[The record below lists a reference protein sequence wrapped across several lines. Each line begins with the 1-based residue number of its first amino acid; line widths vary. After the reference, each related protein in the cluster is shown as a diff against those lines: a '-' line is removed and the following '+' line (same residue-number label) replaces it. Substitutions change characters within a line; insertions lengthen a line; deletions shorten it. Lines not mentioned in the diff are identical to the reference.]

1 MFTRIQQKQSKQQF
15 YEKFEVALKVER
27 TFLVLTQGQPDSKRG
42 APSTSQLKTSQFSRK
57 KGKKW
62 TSSRGSGRGVASSQG
77 SFRSSAATRGGR
89 SSGSS
94 FPLCPTC
101 QRRHLGEC
109 RMNITRCFHC
119 GQEGHFIRDCPQ
131 LVATETSEVHTVAST
146 PGTSGPSQ
154 AGRGGSGRGSSSAT
168 GRGRGRGAG
177 GRGSTPIGQIQSGIR
192 TQAQV
197 FSVTQQE
204 ADASPDVITGMI
216 SVYNHDAYALVDP
229 GATHSFI
236 SVPFTERHQIESQPI
251 DGRMVVSVPNGDTMI
266 SERIVPGSRLVIQNK
281 DFPAD
286 LIVLSIHDFDIILG
300 MDWLSKHRATLD
312 CYKKE
317 VRLVR
322 PEEPGVIFRGIR
334 REIAPSLI
342 NAMTAS
348 KMLRKGCQGYLAFI
362 VDRRQE
368 GTRLE
373 DISII
378 KEFPDVFPDDISGLP
393 PDREV
398 EFTIDL
404 IPETEPISIPP
415 YRMAPA
421 EMRELKAQLE
431 DLLSKGFIRLSISPW
446 GAPVLFVKK
455 KDGSLRLCIDYRQ
468 LNRVTIRNQYPLPR
482 IDELFD
488 QLQGSRVYSKIDL
501 RSGYHQLRVQESDV
515 HKTAFRTRYGHYEFL
530 VMPFGLTNAPA
541 AFMDLMNRV
550 FQPYLDRFVIVFIDD
565 ILVYSGSSEEHSEH
579 LRIVLQTLRERQ
591 LYAKLSKCQFWLDRV
606 AFLGHVISAEGVSV
620 DPQKIEAVVNWKPP
634 KNVSE
639 VRSFLGLAGYY
650 RKFVEGFSKIAA
662 PLTKLTRK
670 DVKYDWVDAC
680 QKSFDEL
687 KGRLTSAPVL
697 ALPNGRDG
705 FVVYS
710 DASRQGLGCV
720 LMQKDRVIAYASRQL
735 KKHEQNYP
743 THDLELAA
751 VVFALKIWRH
761 YLYGVPC
768 RIFTDHKSLKYI
780 FTQKELN
787 LRQRR
792 WLELI
797 KDYDCTIEYHP
808 GKANIVADALSR
820 RPESSLSHMRSGY
833 LPLLVDLRALG
844 VILEVEDSGALLA
857 TFHVR
862 PLLVDQIL
870 AGQSQDPQ
878 MIKLK
883 EEIEKGK
890 KAEFQIRDDGMIVK
904 GQRMCVPEY
913 GELKRDIMEEAH
925 SSAYAMHPGSTKMY
939 RTLKEHYW
947 WNGMKKE
954 IANFVSRCLTCQQ
967 VKAEHQK
974 PAGKIQLLPIPVW
987 KWEMITMDF
996 VTGLP
1001 RTQRQH
1007 DAIWVIVD
1015 RLTKSAHFLPINVE
1029 DSLEKLAQL
1038 YVDEIVRL
1046 HGVPVSIVSDRDP
1059 RFTSRF
1065 WPSLQTALGTRLHFS
1080 TAFHP
1085 QTDGQSE
1092 RTIQTLEDMLRACV
1106 MEFKGSWDTHLALME
1121 FAYNNSYQTSIEMAP
1136 VEALYGRKCRTPVCW
1151 DEVGERRLVGP

>member
-1 MFTRIQQKQSKQQF
+1 
-15 YEKFEVALKVER
+15 
-27 TFLVLTQGQPDSKRG
+27 
-42 APSTSQLKTSQFSRK
+42 
-57 KGKKW
+57 
-62 TSSRGSGRGVASSQG
+62 
-77 SFRSSAATRGGR
+77 
-89 SSGSS
+89 
-94 FPLCPTC
+94 
-101 QRRHLGEC
+101 
-109 RMNITRCFHC
+109 MNITGCFHC

-131 LVATETSEVHTVAST
+131 LVAAETSEVRTVAST
-146 PGTSGPSQ
+146 PGTNGPSQ
-154 AGRGGSGRGSSSAT
+154 AGRGGSGRGGSSAT

-177 GRGSTPIGQIQSGIR
+177 GRGSTPISQIQSGIR

-216 SVYNHDAYALVDP
+216 SVYDHDAYALVDL

-236 SVPFTERHQIESQPI
+236 SVPFPERHQIESQPI

-281 DFPAD
+281 DFPAN

-348 KMLRKGCQGYLAFI
+348 KMLRKGCQGYLAFV

-373 DISII
+373 DIPII

-398 EFTIDL
+398 QFTIDL

-421 EMRELKAQLE
+421 ELRELKAQLE
-431 DLLSKGFIRLSISPW
+431 DLLSKGFIRPSISPW

-515 HKTAFRTRYGHYEFL
+515 PKTAFRTRYRHYEFL

-565 ILVYSGSSEEHSEH
+565 ILLYSGSSEEHSEH

-606 AFLGHVISAEGVSV
+606 AFLGHVISAKGVSV

-720 LMQKDRVIAYASRQL
+720 LMQNDRVIAYASRQL

-751 VVFALKIWRH
+751 AVFALKIWRH

-768 RIFTDHKSLKYI
+768 RIFTDLKSLKYI

-787 LRQRR
+787 LRQKR

-797 KDYDCTIEYHP
+797 KDYDCT
-808 GKANIVADALSR
+808 
-820 RPESSLSHMRSGY
+820 
-833 LPLLVDLRALG
+833 
-844 VILEVEDSGALLA
+844 
-857 TFHVR
+857 T
-862 PLLVDQIL
+862 
-870 AGQSQDPQ
+870 
-878 MIKLK
+878 
-883 EEIEKGK
+883 
-890 KAEFQIRDDGMIVK
+890 
-904 GQRMCVPEY
+904 
-913 GELKRDIMEEAH
+913 
-925 SSAYAMHPGSTKMY
+925 
-939 RTLKEHYW
+939 
-947 WNGMKKE
+947 
-954 IANFVSRCLTCQQ
+954 
-967 VKAEHQK
+967 
-974 PAGKIQLLPIPVW
+974 IQ
-987 KWEMITMDF
+987 
-996 VTGLP
+996 
-1001 RTQRQH
+1001 
-1007 DAIWVIVD
+1007 
-1015 RLTKSAHFLPINVE
+1015 
-1029 DSLEKLAQL
+1029 EKLM
-1038 YVDEIVRL
+1038 
-1046 HGVPVSIVSDRDP
+1046 S
-1059 RFTSRF
+1059 
-1065 WPSLQTALGTRLHFS
+1065 
-1080 TAFHP
+1080 
-1085 QTDGQSE
+1085 
-1092 RTIQTLEDMLRACV
+1092 
-1106 MEFKGSWDTHLALME
+1106 
-1121 FAYNNSYQTSIEMAP
+1121 
-1136 VEALYGRKCRTPVCW
+1136 
-1151 DEVGERRLVGP
+1151 